1 MQFVALPD
9 EVDILAFQ
17 LILKEHGI
25 QCGTRTVFF
34 FFYKHIY
41 LEAADLFGGSV

>member
-1 MQFVALPD
+1 M
-9 EVDILAFQ
+9 AFSVVQ
-17 LILKEHGI
+17 EPF
-25 QCGTRTVFF
+25 FF